1 MASWIYTTYKDGALG
16 SIWLIISLPLRCWE
30 EGGAG
35 RDIRQSTDQ
44 QFYTPAP
51 WEDIRQS
58 TDQQS
63 YTPAPWEGG
72 SAAIKFESDNQQQCS
87 VLAIVLVGNWGVAL
101 LFA

>member
-51 WEDIRQS
+51 WE
-58 TDQQS
+58 
-63 YTPAPWEGG
+63 GG